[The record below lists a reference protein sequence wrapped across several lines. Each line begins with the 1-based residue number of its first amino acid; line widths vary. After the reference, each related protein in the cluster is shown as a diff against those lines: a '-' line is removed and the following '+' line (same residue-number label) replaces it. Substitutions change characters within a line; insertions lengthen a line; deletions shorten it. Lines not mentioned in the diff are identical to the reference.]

1 MKERLNLQDNAK
13 ISKTATKAFQM
24 VISHKDFV
32 YDFLTKLYDNDEF
45 ALPRKKEIY
54 LQAKQGR

>member
-1 MKERLNLQDNAK
+1 
-13 ISKTATKAFQM
+13 M

-32 YDFLTKLYDNDEF
+32 YDFLIKLYDNDEF

-54 LQAKQGR
+54 LQAK